1 MDRKTL
7 LLGAGL
13 IALAVWL
20 YGRSRASANVYAKP
34 EVIEGLPVFS
44 FIIPPITIE
53 PGGSISYGDDFD
65 WMGGD
70 NCGCGVTG
78 STPLI
83 VDSVSTYRSAPGYSF
98 IGAPNLAIP
107 DALKGGVGD
116 LGTVYTPVRKT
127 WHYDYG
133 WDSKRRMRKFVVTSD
148 GGTFITG
155 KHYRMNDGHGRY
167 DKQSKSGGITG
178 KYLTVTAW
186 DNMPNAVGGIY
197 EYDASQDRAKPRDF
211 YEGFESHPKRI
222 AGGWGTPDMFWAT
235 GGG

>member
-7 LLGAGL
+7 LIGVAL
-13 IALAVWL
+13 IALALWL
-20 YGRSRASANVYAKP
+20 FGRAVASANVYKKP
-34 EVIEGLPVFS
+34 EQIEGLPVFR
-44 FIIPPITIE
+44 FVVPPLSIE
-53 PGGSISYGDDFD
+53 RGGSVPYGDDFD
-65 WMGGD
+65 WMGGES
-70 NCGCGVTG
+70 CGCSLTN

-83 VDSVSTYRSAPGYSF
+83 IDSISTVRTMPGYSF
-98 IGAPNLAIP
+98 IGAPNLDIP
-107 DALKGGVGD
+107 DALKGGVTDVGEVWRP
-116 LGTVYTPVRKT
+116 TRKT

-186 DNMPNAVGGIY
+186 DRMPNTAGGIY
-197 EYDASQDRAKPRDF
+197 EYDGSNDRKKPRDF

-235 GGG
+235 GG